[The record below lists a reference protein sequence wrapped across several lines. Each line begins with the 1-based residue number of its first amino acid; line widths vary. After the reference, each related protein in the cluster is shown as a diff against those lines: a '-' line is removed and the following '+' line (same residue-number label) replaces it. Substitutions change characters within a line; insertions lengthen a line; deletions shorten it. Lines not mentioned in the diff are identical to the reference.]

1 MESTTLAQ
9 LHEEVKSLKGEVSQ
23 LRALVNN
30 EQKKKKREEEERSKM
45 AEEALVSKVDAADIL
60 MVSPRH
66 LQRIRHKIGL
76 RWKKNGRDSYYY
88 MESIL
93 YAIRTHKLPWNSR
106 VYEKVRTRVLT
117 YPTL

>member
-9 LHEEVKSLKGEVSQ
+9 LHEEVKSLKGEISR

-30 EQKKKKREEEERSKM
+30 EQKKKKREEEERTKM

-66 LQRIRHKIGL
+66 LRRIRHKIGL
-76 RWKKNGRDSYYY
+76 RWKRMAATPIIIWRVFSTPYGLTNCLVTA
-88 MESIL
+88 ES
-93 YAIRTHKLPWNSR
+93 SR
-106 VYEKVRTRVLT
+106 K
-117 YPTL
+117 